1 MLRQG
6 RKREGFMDSAQE
18 LREQPQPLTVRHVL
32 VVVTGILCLFGPAAL
47 VINTW
52 SVFLVPVT
60 QTLGVSS
67 GDFTLY
73 VSLLFLSAA
82 VCSPFAGNLM
92 HKRDLRVVISAAVM
106 CCALGL
112 FMCQFY
118 TEPWQFY
125 VSGILE
131 GAGICVILFL
141 TPSTLIGRWF
151 NVHNGLLIGICAAM
165 SGAGAAVW
173 TMVAG
178 FIIADGGWREAY
190 LVFGIVCAVIALPA
204 TMFFIR
210 SYPEDVGLKPYG
222 PPRDD
227 LPEGSVGGEGAPMRP
242 GIEATQAF
250 RMPVFYTLMIT
261 FMITNATAQLGNYLP
276 TYLYHLADLGVA
288 GLTTA
293 TVVIM
298 ASVIAACLQTAHAIA
313 KICLGQ
319 VVDHSQIIA
328 LALGCGCGFVGILLV
343 WQGYFSQPLI
353 YLGAAL
359 FGVHFAVTNVLG
371 PSFALRIFGPRDYPK
386 IYSRIT
392 SVMNIMPAVVL
403 VVFSALSEA
412 SWDALFIVVLL
423 LIAIVFCT
431 GMATIVLGRRANH
444 GK

>member
-1 MLRQG
+1 MAM
-6 RKREGFMDSAQE
+6 ESAADQ
-18 LREQPQPLTVRHVL
+18 QQQLTVRHVL
-32 VVVTGILCLFGPAAL
+32 VVITGILCLFAPAAL

-60 QTLGVSS
+60 QDLGISS

-73 VSLLFLSAA
+73 VTLLFLSAA
-82 VCSPFAGNLM
+82 ACSPFAGNLM
-92 HKRDLRVVISAAVM
+92 QKRDLRVVISAAA
-106 CCALGL
+106 ALCSIGL
-112 FMCQFY
+112 FLCQFY
-118 TEPWQFY
+118 TEAWHFY

-141 TPSTLIGRWF
+141 TPSTLISRWF
-151 NVHNGLLIGICAAM
+151 NVHNGLLIGVCAAM

-173 TMVAG
+173 TMAAG

-190 LVFGIVCAVIALPA
+190 MVFGIVCAVVSLPA

-210 SYPEDVGLKPYG
+210 SYPEDVGLKPFG
-222 PPRDD
+222 LPRED
-227 LPEGSVGGEGAPMRP
+227 LPEASVAGEGAPVRP
-242 GIEATQAF
+242 GIEASKAF

-298 ASVIAACLQTAHAIA
+298 ASVIAACLQAAHAIA
-313 KICLGQ
+313 KIALGQ
-319 VVDHSQIIA
+319 VVDHSRIIA
-328 LALGCGCGFVGILLV
+328 LAIGCGCGFVGILLV
-343 WQGYFSQPLI
+343 WQGYFSQPVI
-353 YLGAAL
+353 YCGAAL
-359 FGVHFAVTNVLG
+359 FGVHFAMTNVLG
-371 PSFALRIFGPRDYPK
+371 PAFTLRLFGPRDYPK

-392 SVMNIMPAVVL
+392 SVMNIMPAVAL

-412 SWDALFIVVLL
+412 SWDLLFITVLL

-431 GMATIVLGRRANH
+431 GMATVVLGRRMH
-444 GK
+444 PDEES

>member
-1 MLRQG
+1 MP
-6 RKREGFMDSAQE
+6 DAQE
-18 LREQPQPLTVRHVL
+18 QIQPLTIRHVL

-47 VINTW
+47 VISTW
-52 SVFLVPVT
+52 AVFLVPVT
-60 QTLGVSS
+60 QSLGVSS
-67 GDFTLY
+67 GDFTFY
-73 VSLLFLSAA
+73 VTLLFLAA
-82 VCSPFAGNLM
+82 AACSPFAGNLM
-92 HKRDLRVVISAAVM
+92 QKVDLRIVISAAAAL
-106 CCALGL
+106 CALGL
-112 FMCQFY
+112 FLCSFY
-118 TEPWQFY
+118 TEVWQFY
-125 VSGILE
+125 LSGILE
-131 GAGICVILFL
+131 GAGTCVILFL
-141 TPSTLIGRWF
+141 TPSTLVSRWF

-165 SGAGAAVW
+165 SGAGAVVW

-178 FIIADGGWREAY
+178 FIIDGSGWRDAY
-190 LVFGIVCAVIALPA
+190 FVFGIVCALISLPA

-227 LPEGSVGGEGAPMRP
+227 LPEASVGGEGAPVRP
-242 GIEATQAF
+242 GIEAKKAF

-261 FMITNATAQLGNYLP
+261 FMLTNATAQLGNYLP
-276 TYLYHLADLGVA
+276 TYLYHLADMQVA
-288 GLTTA
+288 GLTA
-293 TVVIM
+293 ASVVIM
-298 ASVIAACLQTAHAIA
+298 ASVIAACLQAAHAIA

-319 VVDHSQIIA
+319 VVDHSNVLA
-328 LALGCGCGFVGILLV
+328 LAIGCGCGFAGILFV

-359 FGVHFAVTNVLG
+359 FGVHFAMTNVLG

-431 GMATIVLGRRANH
+431 GMATIVLGRRANQ
-444 GK
+444 GE